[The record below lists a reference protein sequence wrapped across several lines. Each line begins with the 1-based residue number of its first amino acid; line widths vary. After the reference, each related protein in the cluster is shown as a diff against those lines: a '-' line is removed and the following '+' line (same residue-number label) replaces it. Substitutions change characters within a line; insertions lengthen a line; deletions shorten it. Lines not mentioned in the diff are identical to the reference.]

1 MSLFQL
7 GAYKKIGK
15 TSQQDNQYLQ
25 TQISQLKAQ
34 VATEISSNRKLKQ
47 QLELIE
53 LKLQPEYYNL
63 AQTK

>member
-7 GAYKKIGK
+7 GVYK

-34 VATEISSNRKLKQ
+34 VATAISSNRKLKQ